1 MRKISTFAIGAAI
14 AAAGT
19 ISAATAQEAV
29 RIGTSSVGSNF
40 YVNAVAISE
49 VVQKKGGINTSVQAV
64 GGSSANVRGLAR
76 KKIEFAMANA
86 FAAFSG
92 YNGTYNF
99 KGKKMPVRLVVQGHT
114 NERVILVRK
123 GANIKSPKDLAGR
136 TMVGKRRALPEIAL
150 ISEQFQKVHGIK
162 DLNVVAT
169 TNTGEVFK
177 AFVAG
182 SIDAAVVPTGPRAGN
197 VQKAIRDGHVEF
209 LKWDAA
215 KRDEMLKNLP
225 DLMFAGTFGPE
236 AFDGHD
242 FKAPVIAMR
251 TYFISAPH
259 VNEET
264 VYKVAK
270 AMYENTK
277 LMASYQKRLA
287 EWTVENALQ
296 NFSLPYHDGA
306 IRYFKEKKLWT
317 DAHEAKQKKLLA
329 SVK

>member
-1 MRKISTFAIGAAI
+1 MASIRILTLAASAFAVALATGA
-14 AAAGT
+14 G
-19 ISAATAQEAV
+19 AQDAV

-64 GGSSANVRGLAR
+64 GGSSANVRGLAAKR
-76 KKIEFAMANA
+76 IEFAMANA

-114 NERVILVRK
+114 NERAILVRK
-123 GANIKSPKDLAGR
+123 AANIKSPKDLAGK
-136 TMVGKRRALPEIAL
+136 TFVGKRRALPELAL
-150 ISEQFQKVHGIK
+150 VADQFIKVHGLK
-162 DLNVVAT
+162 NVNVVAT

-177 AFVAG
+177 AFAAG

-209 LKWDAA
+209 LKWDPK
-215 KRDEMLKNLP
+215 KRDEMLKALP
-225 DLMFAGTFGPE
+225 DLMFAGTFGPA

-242 FKAPVIAMR
+242 FDAPVVAMR

-259 VNEET
+259 VSEEM

-270 AMYENTK
+270 TIFENTNELK
-277 LMASYQKRLA
+277 NYQKRLD
-287 EWTVENALQ
+287 EWTVEN
-296 NFSLPYHDGA
+296 SLKNVGLPFHDGVV
-306 IRYFKEKKLWT
+306 RYFKEKKVWT
-317 DAHEAKQKKLLA
+317 DALAAKQKKLLGG
-329 SVK
+329 

>member
-1 MRKISTFAIGAAI
+1 MNSTKFAAVSASTLLLALVTGA
-14 AAAGT
+14 
-19 ISAATAQEAV
+19 SAQEAI

-99 KGKKMPVRLVVQGHT
+99 KGQKMPVRLVVQGHT

-123 GANIKSPKDLAGR
+123 AANIKSAKDLEGR
-136 TMVGKRRALPEIAL
+136 TIIGKRRALPEVAL
-150 ISEQFQKVHGIK
+150 IMEQFQKVHGLQK
-162 DLNVVAT
+162 LNVVAT

-177 AFVAG
+177 AFAAG
-182 SIDAAVVPTGPRAGN
+182 SVDAAIVPTGPRAGN

-209 LKWDAA
+209 LKWDAS

-225 DLMFAGTFGPE
+225 DLMFGGTFGPT

-242 FKAPVIAMR
+242 FDAPVFAMR

-259 VNEET
+259 VKEET

-270 AMYENTK
+270 TMYENTK
-277 LMASYQKRLA
+277 LMSSYQKRLA
-287 EWTVENALQ
+287 EWTVENSLQ

-317 DAHEAKQKKLLA
+317 DAHAARQKKLLG
-329 SVK
+329 S

>member
-1 MRKISTFAIGAAI
+1 MNSAKILTLGA
-14 AAAGT
+14 
-19 ISAATAQEAV
+19 SALVLGLASGATAQEAV

-49 VVQKKGGINTSVQAV
+49 VVQKQGKINTSVQAL

-86 FAAFSG
+86 FAAYSG
-92 YNGTYNF
+92 YFGTYNF

-114 NERVILVRK
+114 NERAILVRK
-123 GANIKSPKDLAGR
+123 AANIKSVKDLEGR
-136 TMVGKRRALPEIAL
+136 TMVGKRRALPELAL
-150 ISEQFQKVHGIK
+150 IAEQFQKVNGLK
-162 DLNVVAT
+162 KLNVVAT

-177 AFVAG
+177 AFAAG
-182 SIDAAVVPTGPRAGN
+182 SIDAAIVPTGPRAGN

-215 KRDEMLKNLP
+215 KRDAMLKNLP
-225 DLMFAGTFGPE
+225 DLMFAGTFGPSS
-236 AFDGHD
+236 FDGHNFD
-242 FKAPVIAMR
+242 APVIAMR

-259 VNEET
+259 VNAEI

-270 AMYENTK
+270 TMYENTK
-277 LMASYQKRLA
+277 LMATYQKQLA
-287 EWTVENALQ
+287 QWTVENALQ

-306 IRYFKEKKLWT
+306 IRYFKERKRWT
-317 DAHEAKQKKLLA
+317 KAHEDKQKKLLG
-329 SVK
+329 S